1 MALLTMALS
10 TYRGS
15 TYYGRLQLAQL
26 LLLVGEVLRQRSA
39 VPLEETDELA
49 RGKESCVGGP
59 WWRVVSGKW

>member
-15 TYYGRLQLAQL
+15 TFYGRLQLAQL

-59 WWRVVSGKW
+59 WWRVPSGEW